1 MIFNVDLCI
10 LVWILSVTGMQ
21 RYTCE
26 ILCIPFGQKT
36 LNILS
41 TSKSLHYQCTKLPCQ
56 SPVVFSLKK
65 SDFFLALKWDI
76 YLTHSYSVSFSL
88 SPCYP
93 IPREPI
99 SGVLSARVVGTFAIL
114 DRNRHLSPKQY
125 ETGPWLL
132 WNDSSKLW
140 VADRFVW
147 FRWPWVTL
155 IGVTRG
161 SLFGRISLT
170 LAPFDL
176 EQQIRQGNTRERGI
190 FLGCK
195 PRTHHKAPA
204 LPSFWAS
211 LLHSLTQ
218 NDHIWRGNTWR

>member
-41 TSKSLHYQCTKLPCQ
+41 TSKSWHDQCTKLPCQ

-88 SPCYP
+88 SLLPNSKGTYQW
-93 IPREPI
+93 
-99 SGVLSARVVGTFAIL
+99 VLSARVVGTFAIF
-114 DRNRHLSPKQY
+114 DRNRHLSPKQYDY

-132 WNDSSKLW
+132 WNDSSNLW

-147 FRWPWVTL
+147 FR
-155 IGVTRG
+155 
-161 SLFGRISLT
+161 
-170 LAPFDL
+170 
-176 EQQIRQGNTRERGI
+176 
-190 FLGCK
+190 
-195 PRTHHKAPA
+195 
-204 LPSFWAS
+204 
-211 LLHSLTQ
+211 
-218 NDHIWRGNTWR
+218 